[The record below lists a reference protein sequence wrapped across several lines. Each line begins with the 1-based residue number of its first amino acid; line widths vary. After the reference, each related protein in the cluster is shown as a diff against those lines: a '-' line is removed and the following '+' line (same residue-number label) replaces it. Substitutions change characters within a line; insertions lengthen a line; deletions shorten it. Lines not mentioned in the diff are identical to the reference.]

1 MVEAPQIKRAFK
13 QVSVIGLGLIGGS
26 IAAGIKQQGLAS
38 SVCAWDANAA
48 SLALGHDLGVIDT
61 IAENIHKATV
71 KADLIILAVPVQSV
85 EQVLRDIELKDQV
98 ITDVGSV
105 KSITVD
111 AARRVFGELPKN
123 FIPGHPIAG
132 SEKQGVVSADPNLF
146 RQHKV
151 ILTPEEASNPA
162 AVAKVEKLWQGL
174 GADVVRMSVPHHDD
188 VLAQTSHLPH
198 LLAYALVDTL
208 SSGGDSLEVFEY
220 AAGGFRDFSR
230 IAASDPTMWSDVF
243 QANKG
248 PLVQVLD
255 QYLVKLE
262 MLKKLIESG
271 DVNEVK
277 DLLIRSK
284 VARDHFSDIQAMART
299 KKARTKDD

>member
-1 MVEAPQIKRAFK
+1 VAEALQIKQEFR

-38 SVCAWDANAA
+38 SVCSWDANAA

-61 IAENIHKATV
+61 IAKDIREATSQ
-71 KADLIILAVPVQSV
+71 ADLIILAVPVQSV

-132 SEKQGVVSADPNLF
+132 SEKQGVVAADPNLF

-151 ILTPEEASNPA
+151 ILTPEEASDPA
-162 AVAKVEKLWQGL
+162 AIARVEKLWLGL
-174 GADVVRMSVPHHDD
+174 GAEVVRMSVPHHDD

-198 LLAYALVDTL
+198 LLAYALVDVL
-208 SSGGDSLEVFEY
+208 SAGGDSLEVFEY

-243 QANKG
+243 QANKE
-248 PLVQVLD
+248 PLLQVLD
-255 QYLVKLE
+255 QFLLKLE
-262 MLKKLIESG
+262 ILKQLIESENA
-271 DVNEVK
+271 DEIKN
-277 DLLIRSK
+277 LLVRAK
-284 VARDHFSDIQAMART
+284 KARDHFSNIQARARI
-299 KKARTKDD
+299 K